1 MIRSQWG
8 HARSGVH
15 LDQYEFFDEDFL
27 EERRRR
33 TRRLQ
38 VIAAIVA
45 LALLALTLLSSTF
58 NVINFSSPPT
68 TEPIFVALA
77 SLR

>member
-1 MIRSQWG
+1 MPEAG
-8 HARSGVH
+8 

-45 LALLALTLLSSTF
+45 LALLALTVLSSTF
-58 NVINFSSPPT
+58 NVIDFRSPPT
-68 TEPIFVALA
+68 TEPIYLA
-77 SLR
+77 SGFIR

>member
-1 MIRSQWG
+1 MIRSQWEDT
-8 HARSGVH
+8 RSDTQ

-38 VIAAIVA
+38 IIAALVA

-58 NVINFSSPPT
+58 NVINFRPPPT
-68 TEPIFVALA
+68 TEPIYVALA